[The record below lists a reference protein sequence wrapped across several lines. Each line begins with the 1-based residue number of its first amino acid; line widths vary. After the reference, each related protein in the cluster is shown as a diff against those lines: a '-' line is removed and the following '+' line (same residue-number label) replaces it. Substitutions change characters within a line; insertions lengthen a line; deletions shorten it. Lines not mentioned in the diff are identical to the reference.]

1 MKFTAKKSLNEEVVI
16 KDYSVQA
23 IARKR
28 NMLMNTL
35 QLNDVEFMNWVRDRM
50 YRVAEQNKLPIK
62 DLSMDLVAA
71 GFQEWETKLR
81 QGDKDFDKYS
91 QQFTQY
97 SERFMRFASQI
108 TKQAITDPNPG
119 KLTPDQEVVPPTS
132 PKMVKFQASDNVK

>member
-16 KDYSVQA
+16 KQYSVQA

-62 DLSMDLVAA
+62 DLSIDLVAS
-71 GFQEWETKLR
+71 GFQEWERTLR

-119 KLTPDQEVVPPTS
+119 KLTPNQEVVPPTS
-132 PKMVKFQASDNVK
+132 PKMVKFQASDNVQ

>member
-1 MKFTAKKSLNEEVVI
+1 
-16 KDYSVQA
+16 
-23 IARKR
+23 
-28 NMLMNTL
+28 MNTL